1 MSITKR
7 PLTLG
12 CVAAVL
18 ALVAIAVAA
27 TVVLGD
33 GGNQNGSTSSVAE
46 ATELL
51 QGKRLTAYANGSTT
65 ETTIDRSGDFC
76 PGERFFYQSNST
88 FYEGGTFREQQGSW
102 RVVAAEIRRGSGWA
116 RVKWRS
122 GGDGGTSTIVVNGQ
136 GVTVDGYPV
145 EVTSSSAC

>member
-1 MSITKR
+1 MSVTSR
-7 PLTLG
+7 TGLLLS
-12 CVAAVL
+12 A
-18 ALVAIAVAA
+18 AVAA
-27 TVVLGD
+27 LALIGLAVALASTGGD
-33 GGNQNGSTSSVAE
+33 QSASANGSVE
-46 ATELL
+46 QATRLL

-88 FYEGGTFREQQGSW
+88 FYEGGAFREQQGSW

>member
-65 ETTIDRSGDFC
+65 ETTLDRSGDFC

-88 FYEGGTFREQQGSW
+88 FYEGGAFREQQGSW

-122 GGDGGTSTIVVNGQ
+122 GGDGGTSKIVVNGQ